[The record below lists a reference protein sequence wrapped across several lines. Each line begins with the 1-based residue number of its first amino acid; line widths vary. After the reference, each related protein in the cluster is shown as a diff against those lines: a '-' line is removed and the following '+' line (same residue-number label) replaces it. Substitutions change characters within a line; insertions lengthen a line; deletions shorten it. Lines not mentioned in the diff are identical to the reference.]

1 MAEPTVARSWV
12 ADSTTIGRRGIIAA
26 QLREEIE
33 SVRPRQR
40 QIEQHQRAIRMPCKR
55 GQRLLAI
62 DRCQHIERAM
72 EMRKRMCERLLDQ
85 RVIVDDQYLQGG
97 SPFRGVVRFCGARRE
112 IYGEVELAKAVNSGS
127 VGVGFP

>member
-1 MAEPTVARSWV
+1 MRA
-12 ADSTTIGRRGIIAA
+12 
-26 QLREEIE
+26 
-33 SVRPRQR
+33 RQR
-40 QIEQHQRAIRMPCKR
+40 QIEQHERAIRMPRKR

-112 IYGEVELAKAVNSGS
+112 IYGEAELAQSCQFWQRRERNSMTCAGERTLLVNRR
-127 VGVGFP
+127 